1 MSGIARRSGFVE
13 SAGEHLYFE
22 CVGRGDPLVLCH
34 GAGGNHAIWW
44 QQVPVFA
51 QRFRVITWDHR
62 AFGRSTDRARESG
75 PTAAVQDLGAV
86 LDHLGIE
93 RTHLV
98 GQSMG
103 GWTALGFALARPERV
118 RSLVLADTLGGIST
132 PEVERQQRELLSRS
146 GPNPL
151 AAAAEL
157 GRHPAIDD
165 ALAERDPAR
174 AYLYQLLG
182 AFGEPD
188 LARIAPRLFAT
199 RHALDDVRRLRIP
212 LLFVVGERDRL
223 FPPALVQAV
232 AKLLPGARVAEIP
245 GCGHSP
251 YFEDPAA
258 WNAALAAFLA
268 QLEPAP
274 GSAQRVGA

>member
-22 CVGRGDPLVLCH
+22 SVGRGDPLVLCH

-44 QQVPVFA
+44 QQVPVLA

-103 GWTALGFALARPERV
+103 GWTALGFALAQPERV

-132 PEVERQQRELLSRS
+132 PEVERQQRELLSRA
-146 GPNPL
+146 GANPL

-165 ALAERDPAR
+165 ALGERDPAR
-174 AYLYQLLG
+174 AYLYQMLG

-188 LARIAPRLFAT
+188 LSRIAPRLFAT
-199 RHALDDVRRLRIP
+199 RYAVEDVQRLGLP

-223 FPPALVQAV
+223 FPPELVRAV
-232 AKLLPGARVAEIP
+232 AKLIPGARVAEIP

-251 YFEDPAA
+251 YFEDAAA
-258 WNAALAAFLA
+258 WNAAVGEFLA

>member
-1 MSGIARRSGFVE
+1 MAGLARRSGFVD
-13 SAGEHLYFE
+13 SAGERLYFE
-22 CVGRGDPLVLCH
+22 CVGAGDPLVLCH

-51 QRFRVITWDHR
+51 LRHTVVSWDHR
-62 AFGRSTDRARESG
+62 GFGRSTDHARESG
-75 PTAAVQDLGAV
+75 PAAAVQDLGAI
-86 LDHLGIE
+86 LDHLGIGPA
-93 RTHLV
+93 HLV

-103 GWTALGFALARPERV
+103 GWTALGFALARPSGV

-132 PEVERQQRELLSRS
+132 PEVERQQRELLARA
-146 GPNPL
+146 G
-151 AAAAEL
+151 AASTAEL
-157 GRHPAIDD
+157 GRHPALDD
-165 ALAERDPAR
+165 ALGERDPAR

-199 RHALDDVRRLRIP
+199 RHAPEDVQRLRVP

-223 FPPALVQAV
+223 FPPELVRSV
-232 AKLLPGARVAEIP
+232 AARIPGTRVAELP

-258 WNAALAAFLA
+258 WNATLAAFLA
-268 QLEPAP
+268 RTGEPA
-274 GSAQRVGA
+274 QRTGA

>member
-1 MSGIARRSGFVE
+1 MTGLARRCGFVE
-13 SAGEHLYFE
+13 SGGERLYFE
-22 CVGRGDPLVLCH
+22 CVGAGDPLVLCH

-51 QRFRVITWDHR
+51 RRFQVVSWDQRG
-62 AFGRSTDRARESG
+62 FGRSSNRAGESG
-75 PTAAVQDLGAV
+75 PTAAVQDLGAI
-86 LDHLGIE
+86 LDQLGIE
-93 RTHLV
+93 RMHLV

-132 PEVERQQRELLSRS
+132 PEVERQQRELLSRA
-146 GPNPL
+146 GANPL

-165 ALAERDPAR
+165 ALGERDPAR
-174 AYLYQLLG
+174 AYLYQMLG

-199 RHALDDVRRLRIP
+199 RHAPEHVQRLRVP

-223 FPPALVQAV
+223 FPPELVRSV
-232 AKLLPGARVAEIP
+232 ARLLPSARVTEIRS
-245 GCGHSP
+245 CGHSP
-251 YFEDPAA
+251 YFEDPPA
-258 WNAALAAFLA
+258 WNAAVEEFLDQA
-268 QLEPAP
+268 GATP
-274 GSAQRVGA
+274 GVGA

>member
-1 MSGIARRSGFVE
+1 MPGVARRSGFVE
-13 SAGEHLYFE
+13 SAGERLYFE
-22 CVGRGDPLVLCH
+22 CVGAGDPLVLCH

-51 QRFRVITWDHR
+51 RRHTVVSWDHR
-62 AFGRSTDRARESG
+62 GFGRSSDHARESG
-75 PTAAVQDLGAV
+75 PAAAAQDLGAI
-86 LDHLGIE
+86 LDHLGIGPA
-93 RTHLV
+93 HLV

-103 GWTALGFALARPERV
+103 GWTALGFALARPSEV

-132 PEVERQQRELLSRS
+132 PEVERQQRELLARA
-146 GPNPL
+146 G
-151 AAAAEL
+151 AAPAAEL

-165 ALAERDPAR
+165 ALGERDPAR

-199 RHALDDVRRLRIP
+199 RRTPEDVQRLRVP

-223 FPPALVQAV
+223 FPPELVRSV
-232 AKLLPGARVAEIP
+232 AARLPGARVAELP

-258 WNAALAAFLA
+258 WNATLAAFLA
-268 QLEPAP
+268 RTE
-274 GSAQRVGA
+274 GSAQRAGA